1 MLIILKVYKF
11 TQFYTIYKYNKL
23 IKLTNMGCGC
33 KGAGSPPPPPP
44 QTPGQGQ
51 GYKPTNQIQQQS
63 IQESIRSVVQK
74 YYSKGR

>member
-23 IKLTNMGCGC
+23 IKLINMGCGC

-44 QTPGQGQ
+44 QTPGQGSRMSNISQ
-51 GYKPTNQIQQQS
+51 QPTL
-63 IQESIRSVVQK
+63 QESIRNVVQK
-74 YYSKGR
+74 YYNKGR